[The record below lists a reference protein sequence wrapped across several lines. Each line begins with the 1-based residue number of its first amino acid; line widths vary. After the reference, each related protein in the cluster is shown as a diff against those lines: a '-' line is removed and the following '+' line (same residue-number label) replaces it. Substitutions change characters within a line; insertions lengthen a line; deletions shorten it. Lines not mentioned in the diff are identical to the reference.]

1 MRGIRS
7 EVPRLAALVSLVA
20 HYHPR
25 GLRVLLGESPEPT
38 TEELAELIESIQ
50 DKPVLGVSVDGGGQG
65 GEPLNAFCR
74 VEPLLEIIDLAGG
87 WPKIQESARQIRG
100 LEPLAWNLFA
110 ECIMWVGSG
119 SRLNECGGHL
129 ERIAEKYRVSV
140 PTVYRW
146 RNEIPNLIARH
157 SLAGG
162 QSVLFF
168 SNETTAPACR

>member
-7 EVPRLAALVSLVA
+7 EVPRLAALVTLIA
-20 HYHPR
+20 NYHPR

-38 TEELAELIESIQ
+38 TEELAELVESLQ
-50 DKPVLGVSVDGGGQG
+50 DKPDLGVSVDGGAQG

-74 VEPLLEIIDLAGG
+74 AEPLLEIIDLAGG
-87 WPKIQESARQIRG
+87 WPEIQESTRQVRA

-129 ERIAEKYRVSV
+129 ERIAAKYRVSV

-146 RNEIPNLIARH
+146 RNEVPNLIARH

-168 SNETTAPACR
+168 SDGIPLPAF